1 MNILIRNVP
10 DSILA
15 ALDADAARK
24 RQSRQDRLLD
34 ILAQHYGEPPT
45 VIAWLKADRNG
56 ELAIIGGV
64 GVEPDTCA
72 ECGQDLDAV
81 WIGVLSDGSMHMPVC
96 SGCARS
102 D

>member
-1 MNILIRNVP
+1 MNILIRNVS

-24 RQSRQDRLLD
+24 RQSRQDKLLD
-34 ILAQHYGEPPT
+34 LLNQHYGDPP
-45 VIAWLKADRNG
+45 VVMCWLKSDRNG
-56 ELAIIGGV
+56 ELNLSGSE
-64 GVEPDTCA
+64 EPDVCA

-81 WIGVLSDGSMHMPVC
+81 WIGILSDSSLHMPVC
-96 SGCARS
+96 SGCAHS

>member
-10 DSILA
+10 DTILA

-34 ILAQHYGEPPT
+34 ILAQHYGAPPT
-45 VIAWLKADRNG
+45 VVAWLKADRNG
-56 ELAIIGGV
+56 ELTLADASDD
-64 GVEPDTCA
+64 EPDTCA
-72 ECGQDLDAV
+72 ECGGDLDTV
-81 WIGVLSDGSMHMPVC
+81 WIGILSDGTMHMPVC

>member
-10 DSILA
+10 DTILA

-34 ILAQHYGEPPT
+34 LLNQHYGEPP
-45 VIAWLKADRNG
+45 VVMCWLKSDRNG
-56 ELAIIGGV
+56 ELTLSGGSDAWP
-64 GVEPDTCA
+64 ETCA

>member
-15 ALDADAARK
+15 ALDADAASK

-34 ILAQHYGEPPT
+34 ILTRQYGDPPI
-45 VIAWLKADRNG
+45 VMAWLKADRNG
-56 ELAIIGGV
+56 ELELSGSE
-64 GVEPDTCA
+64 EPSVCC
-72 ECGQDLDAV
+72 ECGQDLVDAV
-81 WIGVLSDGSMHMPVC
+81 WIGVLSDGSLHMPVC

-102 D
+102 E

>member
-10 DSILA
+10 DDILA
-15 ALDADAARK
+15 ALDADAASK

-34 ILAQHYGEPPT
+34 ILARQYGDPPI
-45 VIAWLKADRNG
+45 VMAWLKADRNG
-56 ELAIIGGV
+56 ELELSGSE
-64 GVEPDTCA
+64 EPSVCC

-81 WIGVLSDGSMHMPVC
+81 WIGVLSDGSLHMPVC
-96 SGCARS
+96 SGCAHS

>member
-1 MNILIRNVP
+1 MNILIRNV
-10 DSILA
+10 DDAILA

-34 ILAQHYGEPPT
+34 ILAQHYGAPPT
-45 VIAWLKADRNG
+45 VVAWLKADRNG
-56 ELAIIGGV
+56 ELTLTGGE
-64 GVEPDTCA
+64 EPDTCA
-72 ECGQDLDAV
+72 DCGGDLDAV
-81 WIGVLSDGSMHMPVC
+81 WIGVLSDGTMHMPVC

>member
-1 MNILIRNVP
+1 MNILIRNVENT
-10 DSILA
+10 ILA
-15 ALDADAARK
+15 ALDADAASK

>member
-1 MNILIRNVP
+1 MNILIRNV
-10 DSILA
+10 DDAILA

-34 ILAQHYGEPPT
+34 LLNQHYGEPP
-45 VIAWLKADRNG
+45 VVMCWLKSDRNG
-56 ELAIIGGV
+56 ELNLSGSDD
-64 GVEPDTCA
+64 EPDTCA
-72 ECGQDLDAV
+72 ECGGDLDAV

>member
-1 MNILIRNVP
+1 MDILIRNV
-10 DSILA
+10 SETILA
-15 ALDADAARK
+15 ALDADAARRK
-24 RQSRQDRLLD
+24 VSRQQRLIDLLD
-34 ILAQHYGEPPT
+34 QHYGDPPV

-56 ELAIIGGV
+56 ELELAGGE
-64 GVEPDTCA
+64 EPDVCI

-81 WIGVLSDGSMHMPVC
+81 WIGVLSDGSLHMPVC